1 MHAGCGGKRG
11 FTCVCHI
18 VPEEKGSPSHPTG
31 GWEWSSGKEVWG
43 FKSLPDF
50 VKYVWMG
57 MSGGGDGPEISP
69 NTPKDSMAQTD
80 GC

>member
-1 MHAGCGGKRG
+1 MQFNSLTYIALFQRKRG
-11 FTCVCHI
+11 LHLILQVA
-18 VPEEKGSPSHPTG
+18 GSGVQARKFG
-31 GWEWSSGKEVWG
+31 GLRA
-43 FKSLPDF
+43 SLTLF